1 MTPWMLSKILSL
13 LFFDGSTFFVTR
25 LLPPRSLRLVLALLV
40 IAELVLPFTELKM
53 ELFSVMGMTFMLDE
67 CLLFT
72 LLGIVMGLIFRPAPQ
87 PGDETDL

>member
-13 LFFDGSTFFVTR
+13 LFFGGSTFFVTR
-25 LLPPRSLRLVLALLV
+25 LLPPRSLRLALALLV
-40 IAELVLPFTELKM
+40 IAGLVLPFTELKM

-72 LLGIVMGLIFRPAPQ
+72 LLGIVMGLVFRPAPQ